1 MKLKINKNKLLKS
14 LQLAN
19 NFTDDSNINPI
30 LSGILFKI
38 TDDKLLLTS
47 SNLNSYSQITLIND
61 FNCDTKNT
69 SFLTK
74 GKLLYEIITNLSSNE
89 IILEIIDE
97 STLRISDNNFS
108 CNLNLL
114 SSSSYPA
121 ISFDCKDWLN
131 FEISKKILLKISNK
145 MPLFVSL
152 DTDKKSTLG
161 EILFDS
167 LTEENKIKI
176 LATDSSHLF
185 CFEDQFNGN
194 KTKFTLSPK
203 LLSFINSLCIDTK
216 SDVINFYLK
225 NNKIII
231 KNDNNLFFYTLSELN
246 YPSTTKVFTREY
258 PNIFKINKT
267 TLINALNRAFPLA
280 TAITQDNDKNS
291 IKFTIKNNSIS
302 ILSRSVNFGE
312 CYEEIPITE
321 SNINKSYDFKINVK
335 FLSHII
341 KCFDNDIITFNF
353 NKENH
358 PILFTDEKDP
368 TIKFIIMPLVN

>member
-30 LSGILFKI
+30 LSGILFKV

-69 SFLTK
+69 SFLIK

-121 ISFDCKDWLN
+121 ISFNCK
-131 FEISKKILLKISNK
+131 E
-145 MPLFVSL
+145 PLFVSL